1 MNTIASGM
9 ENLIAQHRA
18 YALSGQFSPGSVSW
32 PWAGPANPDILA
44 FYRHYNPVD
53 VLIETGLTPLRFH
66 NTATLA
72 AAQTAYSPR
81 GNEALPPAH
90 WPVNSLVIM
99 DDIGGGRPIIAEL
112 RSEQTL
118 IWAQHEAGTLLRI
131 AASLPALLHALAA
144 MVDLI
149 YGKYQIFEVF
159 DADGEVSGAFS
170 EDFCSATS
178 PFLGA
183 EGSLHFFEYLYG

>member
-99 DDIGGGRPIIAEL
+99 DDIGGAGPLSRSCGRNK
-112 RSEQTL
+112 RSSGPSTKP
-118 IWAQHEAGTLLRI
+118 ARCCG
-131 AASLPALLHALAA
+131 LPPRCPPSS
-144 MVDLI
+144 MRWPPWWI
-149 YGKYQIFEVF
+149 
-159 DADGEVSGAFS
+159 
-170 EDFCSATS
+170 
-178 PFLGA
+178 
-183 EGSLHFFEYLYG
+183 